1 MYLYT
6 QVDMGGNTLE
16 EGGDW
21 IKRDLDVANIG
32 VIQSIFQRA
41 VESDLSLI
49 AALEDMKK

>member
-16 EGGDW
+16 KGGDW